1 MQTRFSLHPVVCSP
15 FRVRPSIVVGV
26 VAGVFAAASIGGA
39 GVPAWGAEPP
49 KSPAPPAPDGREVDL
64 RPKFRV
70 GRDTRYRFELS
81 SANRLKSTTT
91 PELDGDQTLT
101 QSIGLRMHTVELTED
116 GAVVE
121 LIYDSIKATLETADY
136 RAAFDSGKPAAGGG
150 GGGRPGAN
158 RPAQPGTATPP
169 PPHNPRGAKP
179 TQNRGGGDADMDDL
193 LAQIMRPMVG
203 TKLTMHVDKN
213 GNITSVSGGEALG
226 GGGIDLGGLLG
237 GLGGGAGGLGGAG
250 LPTGGKGGGPMAW
263 VITGPAQRS
272 TVHVGESWTNNDSLS
287 GTPVGGFSMVTKHTC
302 RSAAGGLANFVFSG
316 RADARSLGD
325 STGPLGGFTLKE
337 SSYGGTY
344 VWDTSRGELK
354 EMNGTLNTKIEQTAG
369 NGTTQMSAE
378 TRITIRR
385 AD

>member
-1 MQTRFSLHPVVCSP
+1 MHTRRSP
-15 FRVRPSIVVGV
+15 RRAAFCQGRARLNLS
-26 VAGVFAAASIGGA
+26 AGVAAAALAAAVLGGPSA
-39 GVPAWGAEPP
+39 LANTQTEPP
-49 KSPAPPAPDGREVDL
+49 RAPSPPAPQGREVDL

-70 GRDTRYRFELS
+70 GRDTRYRFDLS

-101 QSIGLRMHTVELTED
+101 QSIGLRMHPVELTED

-121 LIYDSIKATLETADY
+121 LIYDSVKATLETADF
-136 RAAFDSGKPAAGGG
+136 RAAFDSTRPAGA
-150 GGGRPGAN
+150 GRPGSP
-158 RPAQPGTATPP
+158 RPGRSRTPGTSTPP
-169 PPHNPRGAKP
+169 PGATP
-179 TQNRGGGDADMDDL
+179 SPNRSAAPDTDMDDL

-213 GNITSVSGGEALG
+213 GTITSVSGGDALA
-226 GGGIDLGGLLG
+226 GGGIDLQGLLK
-237 GLGGGAGGLGGAG
+237 GLGGAGGLGGG
-250 LPTGGKGGGPMAW
+250 LGVPTGGQGGTGGGPMAW
-263 VITGPAQRS
+263 VITGPAQRA

-287 GTPVGGFSMVTKHTC
+287 GTPIGGFSMVTKHTC
-302 RSAAGGLANFVFSG
+302 RSAGAGLANFVFSG

-325 STGPLGGFTLKE
+325 ATGPLGGFSLKE

-344 VWDTSRGELK
+344 VWDTARGELK
-354 EMNGTLNTKIEQTAG
+354 EMSATLNTKIEQTAG
-369 NGTTQMSAE
+369 NGSTQMSAE

>member
-1 MQTRFSLHPVVCSP
+1 MHTRRSPRRVV
-15 FRVRPSIVVGV
+15 FRLDRVRLNLA
-26 VAGVFAAASIGGA
+26 AGVTVAALAAPVLGA
-39 GVPAWGAEPP
+39 TPNPSKPEPETP
-49 KSPAPPAPDGREVDL
+49 RSPAPQGREVDL

-70 GRDTRYRFELS
+70 GRDTRYRFDLS

-101 QSIGLRMHTVELTED
+101 QSIGLRMHPVELTED

-121 LIYDSIKATLETADY
+121 LIYDSIKATLETADF
-136 RAAFDSGKPAAGGG
+136 RAAFDSARPAGARTPQPKPS
-150 GGGRPGAN
+150 RPGRSPASPSGASPNPN
-158 RPAQPGTATPP
+158 RSAAP
-169 PPHNPRGAKP
+169 
-179 TQNRGGGDADMDDL
+179 DAGMDDL

-213 GNITSVSGGEALG
+213 GNITSVSGGDALA
-226 GGGIDLGGLLG
+226 GGGIDLQGLLQ
-237 GLGGGAGGLGGAG
+237 GLGGAGGLGGG
-250 LPTGGKGGGPMAW
+250 MGVPTGGRGAGGGPMAW

-287 GTPVGGFSMVTKHTC
+287 GTPIGGFSMVTKHTC
-302 RSAAGGLANFVFSG
+302 RSASGGLANFVFSG

-325 STGPLGGFTLKE
+325 PSGPLGGFSLKE

-344 VWDTSRGELK
+344 VWDTARGELK
-354 EMNGTLNTKIEQTAG
+354 EVSATLNTKIEQTAG
-369 NGTTQMSAE
+369 NGSTQMSAE